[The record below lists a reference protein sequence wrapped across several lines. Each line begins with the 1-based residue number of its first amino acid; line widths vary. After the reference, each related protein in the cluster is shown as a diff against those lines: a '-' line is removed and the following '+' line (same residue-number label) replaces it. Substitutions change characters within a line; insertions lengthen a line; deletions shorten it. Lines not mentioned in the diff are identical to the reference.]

1 MGTEIHPTAIVDP
14 KAELGTDVK
23 VGPYCVIY
31 AGAKIGDRSWLQN
44 HVTID
49 GPCEIGSENRFYAY
63 ASIGQQSQDLK
74 YSQEPT
80 YLKLGARN
88 TFREFCTVNRA
99 TSPGNFTLVGSDCNF
114 LAYSHIGHD
123 SVVGDHVI
131 FSNNGTIAGHVT
143 IGNYAIIGGLTAVHQ
158 FCRIGDHAITGGC
171 SKIVKDIPPF
181 MMADGNPAKVR
192 AHNSVGLQRRG
203 FSEEAVTSI
212 KQAYKILYRQKKNT
226 SEAVKLIEAMP
237 NPTPETRAIAEFIK
251 KSERGIH

>member
-49 GPCEIGSENRFYAY
+49 GPCEIGPENRFYAY
-63 ASIGQQSQDLK
+63 ASIGQKSQDLK

-99 TSPGNFTLVGSDCNF
+99 TSPGNTTVVGSDCNF

-143 IGNYAIIGGLTAVHQ
+143 IGNYVVIGGLTAVHQ

-171 SKIVKDIPPF
+171 SKIIKDIPPF
-181 MMADGNPAKVR
+181 MTADGNPAQVR
-192 AHNSVGLQRRG
+192 AHNAVGLQRRG
-203 FSEEAVTSI
+203 FSEEAVASI
-212 KQAYKILYRQKKNT
+212 KQAFKILYRQKKNT
-226 SEAVKLIEAMP
+226 SDAVKLIEAMDK
-237 NPTPETRAIAEFIK
+237 PTAETRAIAEFVK
-251 KSERGIH
+251 KSERGIC